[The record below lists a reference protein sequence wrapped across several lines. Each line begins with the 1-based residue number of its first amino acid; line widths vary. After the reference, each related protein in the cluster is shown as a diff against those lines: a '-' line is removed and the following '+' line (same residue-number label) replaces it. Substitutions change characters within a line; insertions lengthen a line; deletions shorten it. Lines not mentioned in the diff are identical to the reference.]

1 MPLRAKRPSDQ
12 LMSTLT
18 GHRGPVHTVAIS
30 PDGSWLA
37 TASYDKTPRVWD
49 ADGTPLAVLTG
60 HRRWVHAMAISPG
73 GSRLA
78 TASRDGT
85 ARIWSIEGTLRAT
98 LTCRR
103 CPWRLSRVP

>member
-18 GHRGPVHTVAIS
+18 GHRGSVHTVAIS

-49 ADGTPLAVLTG
+49 ADGAPPQRGQEYQPEALRVT
-60 HRRWVHAMAISPG
+60 PG
-73 GSRLA
+73 GRPVVAQVSA
-78 TASRDGT
+78 
-85 ARIWSIEGTLRAT
+85 
-98 LTCRR
+98 
-103 CPWRLSRVP
+103 